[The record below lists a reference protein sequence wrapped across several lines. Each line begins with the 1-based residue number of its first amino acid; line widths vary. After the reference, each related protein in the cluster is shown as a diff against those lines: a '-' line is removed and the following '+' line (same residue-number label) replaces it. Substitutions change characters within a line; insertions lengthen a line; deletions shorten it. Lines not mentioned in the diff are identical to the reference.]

1 MGTVVEVVGSGPA
14 AEAILATL
22 EDIDVSVDHQ
32 ETPGI
37 GSADFA
43 IVVGETGEQV
53 FGTANEQALDGA
65 TPWLAVEIGGLG
77 GYPLTPAAITGID
90 PDRECYHCL
99 QGRVDSNTT
108 PTAESVDEP
117 APATERVAGA
127 VAGEAAAEFLTK
139 PEENE
144 NEPRPDPGPSVLG
157 HVIELPYQKRRFLP
171 LPGCSCG
178 KSRDTSVDRSHIAVN
193 TEQALNRAELALDDR
208 VGIVQ
213 EVGEAESFPAPYYL
227 AQLTDTSGFSE
238 VTAPRQAAGVAAGWD
253 EAFMKALGESYERY
267 AAGVYTESDTTTG
280 TAASLDSA
288 VDPTAFVAPEDSDAD
303 AETELEWVESE
314 NLATDESAFVPA
326 ELAFHPPTEA
336 VIRPPLTTGLG
347 LGSSGCEALLS
358 GLYEV
363 IERDAAMLSWYST
376 YEPLGLTVD
385 DDVFGTLYARAESE
399 GLTVTPLLLTQDVD
413 VPVVA
418 VAVHRDEWPS
428 FAIGSCAH
436 LDPEQAALGALEES
450 LQNWMELR
458 SMGPDQAAD
467 ASGAI
472 GEYAEMP
479 DRAVALLDHS
489 QTIPAEAAGPDRVY
503 GGEDALDFLI
513 EKLDEAGM
521 TPYATRTT
529 TCDLDEL
536 GFEGARVL
544 VPEAQPL
551 FLGDA
556 FFGERAESVPEE
568 LGFEPAFDRPH
579 HPFP

>member
-14 AEAILATL
+14 TEVILATL
-22 EDIDVSVDHQ
+22 EDIDVSVDQQ

-43 IVVGETGEQV
+43 IVVGDAGDQI
-53 FGTANEQALDGA
+53 FGTANEQALDGG
-65 TPWLAVEIGGLG
+65 TEWLAVELGGIGG
-77 GYPLTPAAITGID
+77 YELTPAAITGFD
-90 PDRECYHCL
+90 PERECYHCL
-99 QGRVDSNTT
+99 QGRVDANTT
-108 PTAESVDEP
+108 PTAEAVDAPEP
-117 APATERVAGA
+117 ATQRVAGA
-127 VAGEAAAEFLTK
+127 VAGEAAVEYLTEDQRDD
-139 PEENE
+139 EE
-144 NEPRPDPGPSVLG
+144 RPDPGPSVLG
-157 HVIELPYQKRRFLP
+157 HTIELPHEKRRFFP

-178 KSRDTSVDRSHIAVN
+178 DGRDTSVDRRHVAVN
-193 TEQALNRAELALDDR
+193 TEQALGRAELALDDR

-213 EVGEAESFPAPYYL
+213 QVGEAESFPAPYYL

-267 AAGVYTESDTTTG
+267 AAGVYADSDLTTG
-280 TAASLDSA
+280 TAADLDGA
-288 VDPTAFVAPEDSDAD
+288 VAPDAFVAPESTDAD
-303 AETELEWVESE
+303 AGTELDWIEAE
-314 NLATDESAFVPA
+314 NLATDEAAMVPA
-326 ELAFHPPTEA
+326 ELVFHPPTDSNVRA
-336 VIRPPLTTGLG
+336 PLTTGLG

-418 VAVHRDEWPS
+418 VAVHREEWPS
-428 FAIGSCAH
+428 FAVGSCAH
-436 LDPEQAALGALEES
+436 LDPEQAALGALEEA

-458 SMGPDQAAD
+458 SMGPEQAD
-467 ASGAI
+467 EASGAI

-479 DRAVALLDHS
+479 EQAVELLDYS
-489 QTIPAEAAGPDRVY
+489 QTIPAEAVGPDRMY
-503 GGEDALDFLI
+503 GGEDALSYLI
-513 EKLDEAGM
+513 EKVDEAGL

-529 TCDLDEL
+529 TRDLDEL
-536 GFEGARVL
+536 GFEGVRVL
-544 VPEAQPL
+544 APEAQPL
-551 FLGDA
+551 FLGEA
-556 FFGERAESVPEE
+556 FFGERAERVPEE
-568 LGFEPAFDRPH
+568 LGFEPRLDRPH